1 MCQRGETPI
10 ILAMTRPATSPKAPA
25 PADRTAESA
34 PQAPAPLRR
43 YRIARLRIDSRL
55 QGAGSR
61 FEYLKNVYD

>member
-1 MCQRGETPI
+1 MCHRSGGPI
-10 ILAMTRPATSPKAPA
+10 IIAMTRPATSPKAPL
-25 PADRTAESA
+25 PAEQSDESA
-34 PQAPAPLRR
+34 RQAPAPLRR

>member
-1 MCQRGETPI
+1 MCRRSDEPI
-10 ILAMTRPATSPKAPA
+10 ILVMTRPAISPKAPL
-25 PADRTAESA
+25 PSDRAAESA
-34 PQAPAPLRR
+34 RQAPAPLRR